1 MGRVYDYNQ
10 FSFSKTGANRGD
22 YSFGHELKYI
32 DIDIHNR
39 PEEYE
44 NISDSKAFINY
55 SVSLEVRKI
64 GIESIFFNVDSVE
77 LEFSVDDYPNPGKD
91 FDIDLIPGKTIDIGQ
106 VAADVDDCQIP
117 TYPTE
122 LLINMNGSTDPKK
135 FNVTV
140 KFGTSS

>member
-55 SVSLEVRKI
+55 SVSLEVRKT

>member
-10 FSFSKTGANRGD
+10 FSSSKTGANRGD

-32 DIDIHNR
+32 DIDIYNK

-44 NISDSKAFINY
+44 EISDAKAFINY

-64 GIESIFFNVDSVE
+64 GIESIYFNVDSVE
-77 LEFSVDDYPNPGKD
+77 LEFSVDDYPNPVKE

-106 VAADVDDCQIP
+106 VMDEVEACSIP
-117 TYPTE
+117 TYPTG
-122 LLINMNGSTDPKK
+122 LSVNMNGSTDPKK
-135 FNVTV
+135 FNITV
-140 KFGTSS
+140 KFGRD